1 MNPQYVVL
9 GAVEVTSRIIE
20 FSPRTVFEWAVMLFN
35 FFLIVG
41 ILSWLLFKPVSK
53 FLNDRI
59 TRIKNQIDDAK
70 GQNMKATQLRSQ
82 YETKLAAIEQEATEI
97 LRNARSKAKQ
107 NEQEIIQAARL
118 EAEEIRKRSRIEI
131 GLEKERVKDEMKKE
145 MIEVATMMASQFV
158 AANIDDA
165 KQNEMINQIIN
176 EAGDVQWLS

>member
-1 MNPQYVVL
+1 MNPQYIAL
-9 GAVEVTSRIIE
+9 GAVEQTSRLIE
-20 FSPRTVFEWAVMLFN
+20 FSQRTGFEWAVQTFN

-53 FLNDRI
+53 FLNDR
-59 TRIKNQIDDAK
+59 TERIKNQIDDAK
-70 GQNMKATQLRSQ
+70 NQNMKATELRSQ

-97 LRNARSKAKQ
+97 LRDARAKAKQ
-107 NEQEIIQAARL
+107 NEQDIINAARS

-131 GLEKERVKDEMKKE
+131 GLEQERVKDEMKKE

-158 AANIDDA
+158 AANMDA
-165 KQNEMINQIIN
+165 KKQNEMIDQIIN